1 MLLRRLRVVI
11 PVLVVSLLMS
21 ACAAGESG
29 DDDAGGTGEAKGSIT
44 VTSLWGGVEQE
55 AFQKMLDAFKAKTG
69 ITATYESQRTD
80 YATVLRTRIS
90 GGNAPD
96 VAIMPGIGFL
106 RSFVADGQIKALKD
120 LGMDRA
126 ATEAA
131 FAPGSLSP
139 AVINN
144 ELYGV
149 MMKLSSKS
157 VVWYKPDSFKEE
169 GFEVPTTYE
178 DMVKVTDEYRA
189 KGKTPWAV
197 GAKDSWTLT
206 DWFENIYL
214 LQAGSDKY
222 DQLFS
227 GKIAFTDPSVTQAIE
242 TMKQI
247 VNDKNI
253 PGGIDGALG
262 VGFVDGIGQVFGTN
276 PKAEMYFE
284 GGFVGGIATG
294 QVNKNLKIGTDI
306 DFFDFPSIGG
316 SPKGNIVIGGD
327 MAAAFNTEPAT
338 AEFMKF
344 LTTPEAGNVAAETGV
359 FTSPLKGVDVNK
371 YPNDLA
377 KKEAEQ
383 VAGASVVKYDG
394 ADLLPAGQSDLF
406 GAALQDAIKS
416 SGAPDLAKFEQG
428 VKDAWE
434 QEANS

>member
-1 MLLRRLRVVI
+1 MLRRLRVVI
-11 PVLVVSLLMS
+11 PLLVVSLLMS
-21 ACAAGESG
+21 ACAAGGGG
-29 DDDAGGTGEAKGSIT
+29 DDDSGSGGEAKGTIT
-44 VTSLWGGVEQE
+44 VTSLWGGVEQQ

-144 ELYGV
+144 ELYAV

-157 VVWYKPDSFKEE
+157 VVWYKPDSFKKE
-169 GFEVPTTYE
+169 GFEVPATYE
-178 DMVKVTDEYRA
+178 DMVKVTDDYRA
-189 KGKTPWAV
+189 AGKTPWAV

-214 LQAGSDKY
+214 LQAGADKY

-227 GKIAFTDPSVTQAIE
+227 GKIAFTDPSVTQAID

-276 PKAEMYFE
+276 PKAELYFE

-294 QVNKNLKIGTDI
+294 QVNKKLKIGTDI
-306 DFFDFPSIGG
+306 DFFDFPTVGG
-316 SPKGNIVIGGD
+316 GAKGQVVIGGD

-359 FTSPLKGVDVNK
+359 FTSPLKGVDASK
-371 YPNDLA
+371 YPNELA

-383 VAGASVVKYDG
+383 ITGASVVKYDG

-406 GAALQDAIKS
+406 GAVLQDAIK
-416 SGAPDLAKFEQG
+416 GTADLSKFEQG

-434 QEANS
+434 QEGSS

>member
-1 MLLRRLRVVI
+1 MVRRLRVVI
-11 PVLVVSLLMS
+11 PLVIVSLLMS
-21 ACAAGESG
+21 ACAAGGGG
-29 DDDAGGTGEAKGSIT
+29 DDADGSGEASGSIT

-55 AFQKMLDAFKAKTG
+55 AFQKVLDAFKAKTG

-90 GGNAPD
+90 GGNPPD

-120 LGMDRA
+120 LGMDKA

-131 FAPGSLSP
+131 FPPGSLNP
-139 AVINN
+139 ALING

-157 VVWYKPDSFKEE
+157 TVWYKPTSFEE
-169 GFEVPTTYE
+169 QGFQVPATYDE
-178 DMVKVTDEYRA
+178 MVKITNDYRA
-189 KGKTPWAV
+189 AGKTPWAV

-214 LQAGSDKY
+214 LQSGSDKY

-242 TMKQI
+242 TMRQI
-247 VNDKNI
+247 VRNENL
-253 PGGIDGALG
+253 PGGINGALG

-284 GGFVGGIATG
+284 GGFVAGIATG

-344 LTTPEAGNVAAETGV
+344 LTTVEAGNASAETGV
-359 FTSPLKGVDVNK
+359 FTSPLKAVDAAK

-383 VAGASVVKYDG
+383 VTGASVVKYDG

-416 SGAPDLAKFEQG
+416 RGAPDMSKFEQG
-428 VKDAWE
+428 VKEAWE
-434 QEANS
+434 QEASS

>member
-1 MLLRRLRVVI
+1 MLRRLRVVI
-11 PVLVVSLLMS
+11 PLLVVSLLMS
-21 ACAAGESG
+21 ACAAGGGG
-29 DDDAGGTGEAKGSIT
+29 DDDSGSGGEAKGTIT

-106 RSFVADGQIKALKD
+106 RSFVADGQIKSLKD

-144 ELYGV
+144 ELYAV

-157 VVWYKPDSFKEE
+157 VVWYKPDSFKKE
-169 GFEVPTTYE
+169 GFEVPATYE
-178 DMVKVTDEYRA
+178 DMVKITDDYRA
-189 KGKTPWAV
+189 AGRTPWAV

-214 LQAGSDKY
+214 LQAGADKY

-227 GKIAFTDPSVTQAIE
+227 GKIAFTDPSVTQAID

-247 VNDKNI
+247 VNDKNL

-294 QVNKNLKIGTDI
+294 QVNKKLKIGTDI
-306 DFFDFPSIGG
+306 DFFDFPTVGG
-316 SPKGNIVIGGD
+316 GAKGQVVIGGD

-359 FTSPLKGVDVNK
+359 FTSPLKGVDASK
-371 YPNDLA
+371 YPNELA

-383 VAGASVVKYDG
+383 ITGASVVKYDG

-406 GAALQDAIKS
+406 GAVLQDAIK
-416 SGAPDLAKFEQG
+416 GTADLSKFEQG

-434 QEANS
+434 QEGSS

>member
-1 MLLRRLRVVI
+1 MVRRLRVVVPLLI
-11 PVLVVSLLMS
+11 VSLLMS
-21 ACAAGESG
+21 ACAAGGG
-29 DDDAGGTGEAKGSIT
+29 DDSDGSGEASGTIT

-55 AFQKMLDAFKAKTG
+55 AFQKVLDAFKAKTG

-90 GGNAPD
+90 AGNPPD

-106 RSFVADGQIKALKD
+106 RSFVADGQIKALKN
-120 LGMDRA
+120 LGMDKA

-131 FAPGSLSP
+131 IPPGSLNP
-139 AVINN
+139 ALING

-157 VVWYKPDSFKEE
+157 TVWYKPTSFEE
-169 GFEVPTTYE
+169 QGFQVPATYDE
-178 DMVKVTDEYRA
+178 MVKITNDYRA

-242 TMKQI
+242 TMRQI
-247 VNDKNI
+247 VRNENL
-253 PGGIDGALG
+253 PGGINGALG

-284 GGFVGGIATG
+284 GGFVAGIATG
-294 QVNKNLKIGTDI
+294 QVNKDLKIGTDI
-306 DFFDFPSIGG
+306 DFFDFPAIGA

-344 LTTPEAGNVAAETGV
+344 LTTVEAGNAAAETGV
-359 FTSPLKGVDVNK
+359 FTSPLKAVDAAK

-383 VAGASVVKYDG
+383 ITAASVVKYDG

-416 SGAPDLAKFEQG
+416 SGAPDMAKFEQG
-428 VKDAWE
+428 VKEAWE
-434 QEANS
+434 QEASS

>member
-1 MLLRRLRVVI
+1 LAKVGGPVMLRRLRVVI
-11 PVLVVSLLMS
+11 PLLVVSLLMS

-29 DDDAGGTGEAKGSIT
+29 DDSCGSGEAKGS
-44 VTSLWGGVEQE
+44 
-55 AFQKMLDAFKAKTG
+55 

-80 YATVLRTRIS
+80 YATVLRTKIS

-169 GFEVPTTYE
+169 GFEVPATYD
-178 DMVKVTDEYRA
+178 DMVKITDDYRA
-189 KGKTPWAV
+189 AGKTPWAV

-206 DWFENIYL
+206 DWFENIDL

-227 GKIAFTDPSVTQAIE
+227 GQIAYTDPSVTQAIQA
-242 TMKQI
+242 MKEI
-247 VNDKNI
+247 VNDDNL

-276 PKAEMYFE
+276 PRPRCTSRAASS
-284 GGFVGGIATG
+284 V
-294 QVNKNLKIGTDI
+294 
-306 DFFDFPSIGG
+306 G
-316 SPKGNIVIGGD
+316 SPPARSTRTSRSAPTSTSSTSRPS
-327 MAAAFNTEPAT
+327 AAAPRAR
-338 AEFMKF
+338 
-344 LTTPEAGNVAAETGV
+344 
-359 FTSPLKGVDVNK
+359 S
-371 YPNDLA
+371 
-377 KKEAEQ
+377 
-383 VAGASVVKYDG
+383 
-394 ADLLPAGQSDLF
+394 
-406 GAALQDAIKS
+406 
-416 SGAPDLAKFEQG
+416 
-428 VKDAWE
+428 
-434 QEANS
+434 